1 MIPMPG
7 LNVAQ
12 FAYGGVSPRR
22 IQQQSPTVAGAQFF
36 LSTGYATPNRDTE
49 LIVCAAEDPS
59 CEKPRVMN
67 TVDSSGFG
75 QAGLRLTFT
84 QPFGLPIMLIPEAK
98 YASRD
103 NRVTGY
109 KIEACQDPLCQLP
122 RSLASL
128 PFNLTGT
135 ANCLGTS
142 IDVAINRFG
151 FPSWLTLCDEELNL
165 IHCLSPTCNQTL
177 VNQFKVNRD
186 FVYFVYLAVDSHFR
200 FTITT
205 TGQTAQSDITYIRC
219 LNPDCTESI
228 QSQLTIANRS
238 STRSPVGQVQVVI
251 NPLTDLPVFHV
262 TGSTFPADIPVLT
275 ATKFEDLPNELILM
289 CFNYIDFYQLYETFF
304 CLNPRFNKLILYDA
318 KIHVDFGAI
327 PSGKFLTFCFN
338 LNQLTN
344 TNKNY
349 PLSIRADD
357 EYQFY
362 IFFEDD
368 LFKDKFSKLK
378 SLIINNIKI
387 ATLSNIIF
395 DEKIKLNETLERLSL
410 MEDISGEDYEIQEL
424 CNNLISSKMKS
435 LKYLNLNFEIYEC
448 ECEHDVYEPKDY
460 VDLNFEELSIRENS
474 LNNLKTIIIGYIPK
488 NDRDF
493 ATTRISFYSLAEK
506 LLPCLPKLKNL
517 IINSVYL
524 DLYDYQY
531 YKRKVRRKYSHTF
544 LIKMLH

>member
-1 MIPMPG
+1 MSNRKRQKTI
-7 LNVAQ
+7 
-12 FAYGGVSPRR
+12 R
-22 IQQQSPTVAGAQFF
+22 ISQ
-36 LSTGYATPNRDTE
+36 
-49 LIVCAAEDPS
+49 
-59 CEKPRVMN
+59 
-67 TVDSSGFG
+67 
-75 QAGLRLTFT
+75 
-84 QPFGLPIMLIPEAK
+84 
-98 YASRD
+98 
-103 NRVTGY
+103 
-109 KIEACQDPLCQLP
+109 
-122 RSLASL
+122 
-128 PFNLTGT
+128 
-135 ANCLGTS
+135 
-142 IDVAINRFG
+142 
-151 FPSWLTLCDEELNL
+151 
-165 IHCLSPTCNQTL
+165 
-177 VNQFKVNRD
+177 
-186 FVYFVYLAVDSHFR
+186 
-200 FTITT
+200 
-205 TGQTAQSDITYIRC
+205 
-219 LNPDCTESI
+219 ESQI
-228 QSQLTIANRS
+228 
-238 STRSPVGQVQVVI
+238 
-251 NPLTDLPVFHV
+251 
-262 TGSTFPADIPVLT
+262 LT

-318 KIHVDFGAI
+318 KSHVDFGAI

-357 EYQFY
+357 EYQFN

-531 YKRKVRRKYSHTF
+531 YKRKTSSIEEKKFVISSNLK
-544 LIKMLH
+544 LIKIWIIVNKYKKDDNKKLQKMLRNYFLNNNSTTIKIFTINNKNVLRKKF